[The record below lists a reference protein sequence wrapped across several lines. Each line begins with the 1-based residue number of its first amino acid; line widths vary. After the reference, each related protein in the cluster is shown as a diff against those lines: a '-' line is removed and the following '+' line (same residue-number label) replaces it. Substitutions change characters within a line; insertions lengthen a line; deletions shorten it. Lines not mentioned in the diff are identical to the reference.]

1 MDLKEKTAAILKQY
15 EVGSRFSYLPVLP
28 KASVLIPLFVRDG
41 EVHMLMTLRS
51 QEVGKGRVECN
62 RDCVIC
68 GSEWSISSK
77 LGPAASGGHSC
88 ASKADVLGL
97 HQLRTN
103 AGEVCFPG
111 GKRDPRDRDDVDTAL
126 REAEEEIGLPPD
138 QVDVVCT
145 LFPIMNKSGLLVT
158 PVVGFIEASFS
169 PRPNPA
175 EVSAVFTVPLEFFT
189 REIDHSSYSAT
200 GIAGLLHSFQ
210 FPDPKSG
217 SHYQIWGLTAI
228 LAILVSVLALRKKP
242 EFETGFD
249 SDDPVSFFQHN
260 LNKRIS
266 KL

>member
-1 MDLKEKTAAILKQY
+1 MRSLPLATLLTFRMDLKEKTAAILKQY

-28 KASVLIPLFVRDG
+28 KASVLIPLFVREG

-51 QEVGKGRVECN
+51 QE
-62 RDCVIC
+62 
-68 GSEWSISSK
+68 
-77 LGPAASGGHSC
+77 
-88 ASKADVLGL
+88 
-97 HQLRTN
+97 LRTN

-210 FPDPKSG
+210 FPDPESG

>member
-51 QEVGKGRVECN
+51 QE
-62 RDCVIC
+62 
-68 GSEWSISSK
+68 
-77 LGPAASGGHSC
+77 
-88 ASKADVLGL
+88 
-97 HQLRTN
+97 
-103 AGEVCFPG
+103 
-111 GKRDPRDRDDVDTAL
+111 
-126 REAEEEIGLPPD
+126 AEEEIGLPPD

-145 LFPIMNKSGLLVT
+145 LFPVMNKSGLLVT

-189 REIDHSSYSAT
+189 REIDHSSYSAP

-210 FPDPKSG
+210 FPDSESG

>member
-1 MDLKEKTAAILKQY
+1 MNFNKKRA
-15 EVGSRFSYLPVLP
+15 
-28 KASVLIPLFVRDG
+28 
-41 EVHMLMTLRS
+41 
-51 QEVGKGRVECN
+51 
-62 RDCVIC
+62 
-68 GSEWSISSK
+68 SSK
-77 LGPAASGGHSC
+77 
-88 ASKADVLGL
+88 
-97 HQLRTN
+97 LRTN

-210 FPDPKSG
+210 FPDPESG